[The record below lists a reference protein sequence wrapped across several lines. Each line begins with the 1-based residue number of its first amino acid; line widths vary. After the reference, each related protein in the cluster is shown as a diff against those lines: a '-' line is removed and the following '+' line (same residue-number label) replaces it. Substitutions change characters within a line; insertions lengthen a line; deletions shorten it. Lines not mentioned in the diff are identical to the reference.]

1 MCDFIT
7 MLFRLV
13 AAFSISL
20 KNWRLFLMQTDISMV
35 NDSHFVEKIM
45 HRIQIL
51 KYCHLAGKPDL

>member
-1 MCDFIT
+1 

-51 KYCHLAGKPDL
+51 KDCHLAGKPDL